1 MTRKEKFTERIKKG
15 INFLQREV
23 WQIPLKDLPPRKSF
37 LIKQLRIFILALR
50 GFQEDEL
57 HIRASSL
64 TYYTLLATVPVVAMA
79 FGIAKGFGLEA
90 FVESQLREI
99 FVGREEVFNW
109 VMEFAYSM
117 LQTTQGGLVAGV
129 GLVILLYTIVIV
141 LIYIEETFNG
151 IWQIKKSRPFSR
163 KVSDYFAMMFVAPL
177 FVILSSAATVFLST
191 QVAEF
196 SQNLDFLTFL
206 SPALMFLVNLVP
218 YVLIWIVFLLI
229 YMVMPNTNVK
239 FSSALIAALIA
250 GTFFILTQ
258 WAYIYFQ
265 LGVSRYNAIY
275 GSFAALPLL
284 LFWIRISWLI
294 VLFGAE
300 ISFANQNV
308 EYYEFE
314 HEAKNISHFNKKI
327 LALYM
332 YNLIARRFASGDTA
346 LTPPELALKLEMP
359 IVLVR
364 EVLDDMAELGLVA
377 ETKSQH
383 HKENAYQPASDIYK
397 VTVKTIVDKLENQGT
412 GSLIIKETEE
422 LDEFKRTLRSFSNAI
437 SDSPENKLVKDF

>member
-1 MTRKEKFTERIKKG
+1 MIKKLKLTERIKKG
-15 INFLQREV
+15 VYFLQREV

-37 LIKQLRIFILALR
+37 LIKQLRIFILAFR
-50 GFQEDEL
+50 GFREDEL

-90 FVESQLREI
+90 FVESQLREV
-99 FVGREEVFNW
+99 FTGREEVFSW
-109 VMEFAYSM
+109 IMEFANSM
-117 LQTTQGGLVAGV
+117 LETAQGGLIAGV
-129 GLVILLYTIVIV
+129 GLLLLLYTIVIV
-141 LIYIEETFNG
+141 LIYVEETFNG
-151 IWQIKKSRPFSR
+151 IWQIKKARPFAR
-163 KVSDYFAMMFVAPL
+163 RVSDYFAMMFVAPL
-177 FVILSSAATVFLST
+177 FVILSSAVTVFLST
-191 QVAEF
+191 RVAEI
-196 SQNLDFLTFL
+196 SDNLEFLTFL
-206 SPALMFLVNLVP
+206 SPALMLLVNLTP

-239 FSSALIAALIA
+239 FSSALIAAVIA

-265 LGVSRYNAIY
+265 VGVSRYNAIY

-332 YNLIARRFASGDTA
+332 YNLIARRFANGDIA

-383 HKENAYQPASDIYK
+383 HKENAYQPASDINK
-397 VTVKTIVDKLENQGT
+397 VTVKTIVDKLENKGT

-437 SDSPENKLVKDF
+437 SDSPDNKLVKDF

>member
-1 MTRKEKFTERIKKG
+1 MIKKLKLTERIKKG
-15 INFLQREV
+15 VYFLQREV

-37 LIKQLRIFILALR
+37 LIKQLRIFILAFR
-50 GFQEDEL
+50 GFREDEL

-90 FVESQLREI
+90 FVESQLREV
-99 FVGREEVFNW
+99 FTGREEVFSW
-109 VMEFAYSM
+109 IMEFANSM
-117 LQTTQGGLVAGV
+117 LETAQGGLIAGV
-129 GLVILLYTIVIV
+129 GLLLLLYTIVIV
-141 LIYIEETFNG
+141 LIYVEETFNG
-151 IWQIKKSRPFSR
+151 IWQIKKARPFAR
-163 KVSDYFAMMFVAPL
+163 RVSDYFAMMFVAPL
-177 FVILSSAATVFLST
+177 FVILSSAVTVFLST
-191 QVAEF
+191 RVAEI
-196 SQNLDFLTFL
+196 SDNLEFLTFL
-206 SPALMFLVNLVP
+206 SPALMLLVNLTP

-239 FSSALIAALIA
+239 FSSALIAAVIA

-265 LGVSRYNAIY
+265 VGVSRYNAIY

-332 YNLIARRFASGDTA
+332 YNHIARRFATGDIA

-383 HKENAYQPASDIYK
+383 HKENAYQPASDINK
-397 VTVKTIVDKLENQGT
+397 VTVKTIVDKLENKGT

>member
-1 MTRKEKFTERIKKG
+1 MTKKERLLERIRKG
-15 INFLQREV
+15 MHFLQRDV

-64 TYYTLLATVPVVAMA
+64 TYYTLLATVPIVAMA

-90 FVESQLREI
+90 FVETQLREV
-99 FVGREEVFNW
+99 FTGREEVFNW
-109 VMEFAYSM
+109 IMEFANSM
-117 LQTTQGGLVAGV
+117 LETAQGGLIAGV
-129 GLVILLYTIVIV
+129 GLLLLLYTIVIV
-141 LIYIEETFNG
+141 LIYVEETFNG

-163 KVSDYFAMMFVAPL
+163 RVSDYFAMIFVAPL
-177 FVILSSAATVFLST
+177 FVILSSAANVFLST
-191 QVAEF
+191 RVTEI
-196 SQNLDFLTFL
+196 SENLQFLTFL
-206 SPALMFLVNLVP
+206 SPALMFLVNLTP
-218 YVLIWIVFLLI
+218 LVLIWIVFLLI

-239 FSSALIAALIA
+239 FSSALIAAVIA
-250 GTFFILTQ
+250 GTLFILTQ

-265 LGVSRYNAIY
+265 VGVSRYNAIY

-332 YNLIARRFASGDTA
+332 YNLIAKRFASGETP
-346 LTPPELALKLEMP
+346 LTPPQLALKLEMP

-364 EVLDDMAELGLVA
+364 EVLNDLTDLGLLV

-397 VTVKTIVDKLENQGT
+397 VTVKTIIDKLENQGT
-412 GSLIIKETEE
+412 GSMIIKETEE
-422 LDEFKRTLRSFSNAI
+422 LDEFKRTLRAFGHAVA
-437 SDSPENKLVKDF
+437 DSPENKLVKDF

>member
-1 MTRKEKFTERIKKG
+1 MTKKDSFIERVKRWIH
-15 INFLQREV
+15 FLQRDV
-23 WQIPLKDLPPRKSF
+23 WQIPLKELPPRKSF

-50 GFQEDEL
+50 GFREDEL

-90 FVESQLREI
+90 FVEVQLREV
-99 FVGREEVFNW
+99 FAGREEVFNW
-109 VMEFAYSM
+109 IMEFAYSM
-117 LQTTQGGLVAGV
+117 LETAQGGLIAGV
-129 GLVILLYTIVIV
+129 GLVVLLYTIVIV
-141 LIYIEETFNG
+141 LIYVEETFNG

-163 KVSDYFAMMFVAPL
+163 RVSDYFAMMFVAPL
-177 FVILSSAATVFLST
+177 FVILSSAATVFLTT
-191 QVAEF
+191 QVAEI
-196 SQNLDFLTFL
+196 SDNLQFLTFL
-206 SPALMFLVNLVP
+206 SPALMFLVNLIP

-239 FSSALIAALIA
+239 FSSALIAAIIA
-250 GTFFILTQ
+250 GTLFIFTQ
-258 WAYIYFQ
+258 WLYIYFQ
-265 LGVSRYNAIY
+265 VGVSRYNAIY

-327 LALYM
+327 LALYI
-332 YNLIARRFASGDTA
+332 YNLIAKRFASGETP
-346 LTPPELALKLEMP
+346 LTPPQLALKLEMP

-364 EVLDDMAELGLVA
+364 EVLDDLAELGLLA
-377 ETKSQH
+377 ETRSLH

-422 LDEFKRTLRSFSNAI
+422 LDKFKQTLRSFGHAI
-437 SDSPENKLVKDF
+437 SDSPDNKLVKDF

>member
-1 MTRKEKFTERIKKG
+1 MIRKIRLTEKIKKG
-15 INFLQREV
+15 VYFVQREV

-37 LIKQLRIFILALR
+37 LIKQLRIFILAMR
-50 GFQEDEL
+50 GFKEDEL
-57 HIRASSL
+57 FIRASSL

-99 FVGREEVFNW
+99 FSGREEVFNW
-109 VMEFAYSM
+109 IMEFAYSM
-117 LQTTQGGLVAGV
+117 LETTQGGLIAGV
-129 GLVILLYTIVIV
+129 GLIILIYTIVIV
-141 LIYIEETFNG
+141 LIYVEETFNG
-151 IWQIKKSRPFSR
+151 IWQIKKPRPFSR
-163 KVSDYFAMMFVAPL
+163 RVSDYFAMMFVAPL
-177 FVILSSAATVFLST
+177 FVILSSAVTVFLST
-191 QVAEF
+191 RVAEI
-196 SQNLDFLTFL
+196 SDNLQFLTFL
-206 SPALMFLVNLVP
+206 SPALMFLVNLIP
-218 YVLIWIVFLLI
+218 YVLIWTVFLLI

-239 FSSALIAALIA
+239 FSSALIAAVIA
-250 GTFFILTQ
+250 GTLFILVQ

-265 LGVSRYNAIY
+265 VGVSRYNAIY

-308 EYYEFE
+308 DYYEFE
-314 HEAKNISHFNKKI
+314 HESRNISQFNKKI

-332 YNLIARRFASGDTA
+332 YNLIARRFANGDIA
-346 LTPPELALKLEMP
+346 LTPPEIALKLEMP

-364 EVLDDMAELGLVA
+364 EVLDDMSEIGLVA
-377 ETKSQH
+377 ETKSKH
-383 HKENAYQPASDIYK
+383 HKENAYQPGSDINK

-437 SDSPENKLVKDF
+437 SNSPENKLVKDF